1 MRRSQS
7 NFINRITALIL
18 AAFAFVCVFLHG
30 SGTSPVLAAPSETST
45 KNGATLALYQGQAE
59 DNTPFSVGNM
69 FPGDAVSKTFRVE
82 VSRKASV
89 TVHFRADVRP
99 GYEKLAEV
107 LKARVVLGSGE
118 VLYEGLM
125 RDMPQSV
132 DTALTGSGTDVLT
145 YEITASLDTS
155 VTNEYQNRDLVADF
169 RWWVTDTDAL
179 APSPKT
185 SDTLTIALWTAVAAV
200 SVCVLIVIARRR
212 RKEESYG

>member
-1 MRRSQS
+1 MRRSQAS
-7 NFINRITALIL
+7 KIGKITALFL
-18 AAFAFVCVFLHG
+18 AVFAFFCVFWNG
-30 SGTSPVLAAPSETST
+30 SHRSPVLAAPSEAST
-45 KNGATLALYQGQAE
+45 ANGATLALYQGQAE

-69 FPGDAVSKTFRVE
+69 FPGDAETKTFRVE
-82 VSRKASV
+82 VSRKSSV

-107 LKARVVLGSGE
+107 LKARVVLSGGE
-118 VLYEGLM
+118 VLYDGLM

-132 DTALTGSGTDVLT
+132 DTALTGAGTDVLT

-185 SDTLTIALWTAVAAV
+185 SDTLTIALWTALAAG
-200 SVCVLIVIARRR
+200 SVGVLIVIARRR
-212 RKEESYG
+212 RKEESHG

>member
-1 MRRSQS
+1 MRRSQAS
-7 NFINRITALIL
+7 KIGKITVLFL
-18 AAFAFVCVFLHG
+18 AVFAFFCVFWHG
-30 SGTSPVLAAPSETST
+30 SHRSPALAAPSEAST
-45 KNGATLALYQGQAE
+45 ANGATLALYQGQAE

-69 FPGDAVSKTFRVE
+69 FPGDAEAKTFRVE

-107 LKARVVLGSGE
+107 LKARVVLSGGE
-118 VLYEGLM
+118 VLYDGLM

-169 RWWVTDTDAL
+169 RW
-179 APSPKT
+179 
-185 SDTLTIALWTAVAAV
+185 
-200 SVCVLIVIARRR
+200 
-212 RKEESYG
+212 

>member
-1 MRRSQS
+1 
-7 NFINRITALIL
+7 
-18 AAFAFVCVFLHG
+18 
-30 SGTSPVLAAPSETST
+30 
-45 KNGATLALYQGQAE
+45 
-59 DNTPFSVGNM
+59 M
-69 FPGDAVSKTFRVE
+69 FPGDAEAKTFRVE

-89 TVHFRADVRP
+89 TVHFRADVQP

-107 LKARVVLGSGE
+107 LKARVVLSGGE
-118 VLYEGLM
+118 VLYDGLM

-200 SVCVLIVIARRR
+200 SVGVLIVIARRR
-212 RKEESYG
+212 RKEESHG

>member
-7 NFINRITALIL
+7 NFINRITALVL
-18 AAFAFVCVFLHG
+18 AAFAFVCVFWHG
-30 SGTSPVLAAPSETST
+30 SHISSVLAAPNETST
-45 KNGATLALYQGQAE
+45 ANGATLALYQGQAE
-59 DNTPFSVGNM
+59 DNTPFAVGNM
-69 FPGDAVSKTFRVE
+69 FPGDVESKTFRVE

-89 TVHFRADVRP
+89 TIHFRADVRP

-132 DTALTGSGTDVLT
+132 DTALTGSGTDALT